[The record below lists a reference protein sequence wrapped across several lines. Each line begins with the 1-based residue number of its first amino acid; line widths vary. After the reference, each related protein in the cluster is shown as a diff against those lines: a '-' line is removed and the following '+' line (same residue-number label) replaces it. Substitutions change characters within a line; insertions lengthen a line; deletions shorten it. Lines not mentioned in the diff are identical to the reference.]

1 MLLCSRV
8 FGSSSSFVWCKNKN
22 KKRQSKIEKERDIR
36 VARRKRKIET
46 EKSDLGEDRGLVSRR
61 EIREEER
68 WLQWE

>member
-1 MLLCSRV
+1 VRERERERER
-8 FGSSSSFVWCKNKN
+8 GSCCEEEEED
-22 KKRQSKIEKERDIR
+22 RER
-36 VARRKRKIET
+36 

>member
-1 MLLCSRV
+1 VLLCSRS
-8 FGSSSSFVWCKNKN
+8 FESSSSFAWCQNKN
-22 KKRQSKIEKERDIR
+22 KKRQSKIEKEREDR
-36 VARRKRKIET
+36 VARRKRKIER